1 MPAISCPSFLLEFGN
16 FHITQVIENANV
28 IASFNDILKV
38 IEIWQL
44 SHAVEIWKFMRNI
57 FTDLAD
63 ERRPEISLEDTDI
76 NEDECDDDWVRLFND
91 SITEDSMAAILEG
104 ESMDID
110 EDVQLVD
117 NNFPDAVYNVL
128 NNV

>member
-1 MPAISCPSFLLEFGN
+1 
-16 FHITQVIENANV
+16 
-28 IASFNDILKV
+28 
-38 IEIWQL
+38 
-44 SHAVEIWKFMRNI
+44 MRNI

-63 ERRPEISLEDTDI
+63 ERLPEISLEDTDI
-76 NEDECDDDWVRLFND
+76 NGDEYDDDWVQLFND

-110 EDVQLVD
+110 EDVELVD
-117 NNFPDAVYNVL
+117 YNFPDAVHNVL